1 MIRKHKR
8 LFKAR
13 GIVETKTR
21 TALDVIEDL
30 NRYMT
35 DNKIGFEEVS
45 QITDIQ
51 EPRIRKFWALEDLP
65 RSSEQR
71 EIERYLRESQ
81 NTNSD

>member
-13 GIVETKTR
+13 GIFETKTR
-21 TALDVIEDL
+21 TALDIIEDL
-30 NRYMT
+30 NKHMT
-35 DNKIGFEEVS
+35 DNQIGFEEVS
-45 QITDIQ
+45 QITHIP
-51 EPRIRKFWALEDLP
+51 EPRIRKFWALVALP
-65 RSSEQR
+65 RKDEQR

>member
-21 TALDVIEDL
+21 TALDIIEDL

-35 DNKIGFEEVS
+35 DNQIGFEEVS
-45 QITDIQ
+45 QTTDIP

-65 RSSEQR
+65 RKDEQR
-71 EIERYLRESQ
+71 EIERYLCESQ